1 MSPLHFN
8 APQLVWHYY
17 CVYRLQE
24 NCQQCTGL
32 YYNNTIEI
40 NDATVKTHN
49 VFIMLFS
56 GMRQVPSK

>member
-1 MSPLHFN
+1 MHLNLSGITT
-8 APQLVWHYY
+8 
-17 CVYRLQE
+17 VYRLQE
-24 NCQQCTGL
+24 NCLQCTGL

-40 NDATVKTHN
+40 DDATVKTHN